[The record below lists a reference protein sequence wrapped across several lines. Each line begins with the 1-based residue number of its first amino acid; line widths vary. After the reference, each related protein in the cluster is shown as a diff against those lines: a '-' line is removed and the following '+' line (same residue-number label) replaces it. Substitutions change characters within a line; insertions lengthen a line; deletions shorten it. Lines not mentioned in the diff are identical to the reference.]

1 MTTRRPSTPKDAG
14 PPRMPFASAE
24 ALIWGP
30 ELKKQ
35 HAYLLTEM
43 RALQKQHEGYN
54 ARIQTTE
61 AVAGAAEAATARIRH
76 LEQKLVAIET
86 EGDDKAFEKWAAE
99 ELARVS
105 TFVDV
110 NKNVRQKMIEL
121 DTVVSRVTE
130 DVDGIKG
137 VEAGFEG
144 VMRRLEFLEHRRM
157 EDAKKIQRLEGEMA
171 RVGKKEEEQRKSKSK
186 ERLIFGDERR
196 LVGDYSIPGSTQSM
210 TRRME
215 SNHALNDEYP
225 NPYFNP
231 NRRTATPPQTLDAD
245 TSDSATEPDDDL
257 MILPKSGLQFIPE
270 EVQVPQSPV
279 IQEKVPTSI
288 DLTSPRKDLLSS
300 ARRRLFQRPSIHESK
315 LPRLVGE
322 GIQHT
327 SPAHNEHSFLR
338 NSPPAETQIV
348 DRSLQAMAPLA
359 QEAQPLPTNELPP
372 TQIVNRAVPKKRKQ
386 SDPAPPTQRLTRSQ
400 AKKSREM
407 EVKDEREQVP
417 QPLVQSTQL
426 PGPSI
431 SPRKK
436 AKTDTAPAITNSKTK
451 PTRAKQGAAK
461 PRGRPR
467 KEIVDAGSS
476 EKKPVASTQPV
487 AARPRKPRAKA
498 AVSPTKKTAPIPAP
512 QGAVSTV
519 KQKRLM
525 VTLPIP
531 RKMPDSSL
539 DGSENTQVSAGDRV
553 KMSHQKAATTSP
565 FKVIPKPLGTRSG
578 NRQASPPAGQ
588 GEDDG
593 ELIPDEDDELLL
605 A

>member
-279 IQEKVPTSI
+279 IQE
-288 DLTSPRKDLLSS
+288 
-300 ARRRLFQRPSIHESK
+300 
-315 LPRLVGE
+315 
-322 GIQHT
+322 
-327 SPAHNEHSFLR
+327 NFLR

>member
-171 RVGKKEEEQRKSKSK
+171 R
-186 ERLIFGDERR
+186 
-196 LVGDYSIPGSTQSM
+196 
-210 TRRME
+210 
-215 SNHALNDEYP
+215 
-225 NPYFNP
+225 
-231 NRRTATPPQTLDAD
+231 
-245 TSDSATEPDDDL
+245 PDDDL

>member
-99 ELARVS
+99 ELARV
-105 TFVDV
+105 T
-110 NKNVRQKMIEL
+110 
-121 DTVVSRVTE
+121 
-130 DVDGIKG
+130 
-137 VEAGFEG
+137 
-144 VMRRLEFLEHRRM
+144 
-157 EDAKKIQRLEGEMA
+157 
-171 RVGKKEEEQRKSKSK
+171 
-186 ERLIFGDERR
+186 
-196 LVGDYSIPGSTQSM
+196 
-210 TRRME
+210 
-215 SNHALNDEYP
+215 
-225 NPYFNP
+225 
-231 NRRTATPPQTLDAD
+231 
-245 TSDSATEPDDDL
+245 TEPDDDL